1 MVKSVVGA
9 NWGDE
14 GKGKMTDLLAAES
27 DIVVRYQ
34 GGGNAG
40 HTIINEKGRFALHLL
55 PSGVCYDHITN
66 VLAAG
71 IALDLERFFSEYDSL
86 AAAGIH
92 PKVLVSDRAQLMM
105 PYHVLFDQLEEE
117 RLGAKSFGST
127 KSGIAPFYSDKYL
140 KIGFQ
145 VCELF
150 EPERFRARLKEV
162 LDYKN
167 IILGAVYHRP
177 PLDAD
182 EIFETMTAYAARLR
196 PMAADTALY
205 LQRAIADGKKVL
217 LEAQLGA
224 MRDPD
229 NGIYPYVTSSSPIAG
244 FGCVG
249 AGIPPR
255 SIEQIVAVV
264 KAYSSCVGAG
274 SFVTELFG
282 DEAQELRDR
291 GGDRGEYGA
300 TTGRPRR
307 VGWLDLVATRYGVRM
322 QGATHVAL
330 TLIDALGYLDK
341 IPVCTGYEIDGTVVG
356 EFPSTPSLDR
366 AKPVYTVLD
375 GWKCDIRGAKRWEDL
390 PENAR
395 RYVEFIENAVG
406 VRIAYL
412 STGPRREDIIY
423 R

>member
-1 MVKSVVGA
+1 
-9 NWGDE
+9 
-14 GKGKMTDLLAAES
+14 
-27 DIVVRYQ
+27 
-34 GGGNAG
+34 
-40 HTIINEKGRFALHLL
+40 
-55 PSGVCYDHITN
+55 
-66 VLAAG
+66 
-71 IALDLERFFSEYDSL
+71 
-86 AAAGIH
+86 
-92 PKVLVSDRAQLMM
+92 
-105 PYHVLFDQLEEE
+105 
-117 RLGAKSFGST
+117 
-127 KSGIAPFYSDKYL
+127 
-140 KIGFQ
+140 
-145 VCELF
+145 
-150 EPERFRARLKEV
+150 
-162 LDYKN
+162 
-167 IILGAVYHRP
+167 
-177 PLDAD
+177 
-182 EIFETMTAYAARLR
+182 MTAYAARLR
-196 PMAADTALY
+196 PMATDTALY
-205 LQRAIADGKKVL
+205 LQRAIADGKKIL

-322 QGATHVAL
+322 QGATDVAL